1 CWYRQSY
8 VGLMAVSD
16 AVLLKSSVFVVL
28 KFQFSGHP
36 AYVDM
41 IEIFMKLNN

>member
-1 CWYRQSY
+1 
-8 VGLMAVSD
+8 MAVND
-16 AVLLKSSVFVVL
+16 AVLLKSSVFVAL

-41 IEIFMKLNN
+41 IETFTKLNN